1 MHVTKLFFNSI
12 FQSHVLVELIA
23 IYIFQYMICH
33 PDQYTPS
40 VMETNCY
47 IQSDVAFHRAHTVNV
62 AEIYT
67 TMDQNGSRWLFAS
80 MLSIDIVDVRVNI
93 INICITSSIFC
104 AVIYDMYRK
113 MELQSSKL
121 SIKSFGKKIYLN
133 RYLRRYI
140 PIILCLVVS
149 SYWG

>member
-1 MHVTKLFFNSI
+1 M
-12 FQSHVLVELIA
+12 
-23 IYIFQYMICH
+23 
-33 PDQYTPS
+33 
-40 VMETNCY
+40 
-47 IQSDVAFHRAHTVNV
+47 VNV

-121 SIKSFGKKIYLN
+121 SIKSFG
-133 RYLRRYI
+133 
-140 PIILCLVVS
+140 
-149 SYWG
+149 